1 MRGREGLATQPPGGW
16 CRWSPQTLPDPGLP
30 RVKGTSPSPA
40 FLCGI
45 HQEGRPAHDATAGRD
60 GATVAAAGTGS
71 WPPTQCT
78 SDIPHTEL
86 TLGIRIPTESPHV
99 ARMCVH
105 TCTQGSHRIFTCM
118 HTLKGHRG
126 FTRAHAYR
134 PQSICVHV
142 CTCTENH
149 TEATPWSERG
159 EALWMDAGI
168 TAVFVLGK
176 TTRSPPEPPLST
188 LPCPPLVHFL
198 SARLAAFLSTWIMAS
213 KIGLSPALLGTP
225 ETCRGCPVGHPH
237 CMEPGDRSGRS
248 HF

>member
-86 TLGIRIPTESPHV
+86 TPGIRIPTESPHV

-105 TCTQGSHRIFTCM
+105 TCTQGSHRMFTCM
-118 HTLKGHRG
+118 HTLKGH
-126 FTRAHAYR
+126 THTAHNLYVYMYAHTQRTTQR
-134 PQSICVHV
+134 PRRSLKEGRPSGWMLASQLFLSSVKQPGHYLNLHFPLC
-142 CTCTENH
+142 
-149 TEATPWSERG
+149 P
-159 EALWMDAGI
+159 ALH
-168 TAVFVLGK
+168 
-176 TTRSPPEPPLST
+176 LST
-188 LPCPPLVHFL
+188 FSQPAWLPSFPPGSWHQ
-198 SARLAAFLSTWIMAS
+198 R
-213 KIGLSPALLGTP
+213 
-225 ETCRGCPVGHPH
+225 
-237 CMEPGDRSGRS
+237 
-248 HF
+248 